1 MKDYILRG
9 VTQEGNSRFTVI
21 DSTELVSK
29 AQEIHKCNGTAIAAF
44 GRVLTAAAIMG
55 ADLKGEKTILNIK
68 FECDGAIKG
77 IFASANSR
85 GEVKGEVYN
94 PYADLPPNENGK
106 FDVKGIVGNGE
117 LRIIKDMGMKE
128 PYVGV
133 VPIVSGEIAEDI
145 AYYFFTSD
153 QVPSVVALG
162 VLVNPDLTIRKAG
175 GYMIQLLPAP
185 EEDFIDKLEKRVAE
199 LPSISAMLDKGMTSE
214 EIVEAI
220 YKDIEEANILDK
232 QEVNYVCDCT
242 RDRYYRGVMNL
253 GKKELED
260 IFTKD
265 DKITVQCHMC
275 KKEYSFTKNEF
286 EEILK

>member
-85 GEVKGEVYN
+85 GEVKGEVSN
-94 PYADLPPNENGK
+94 PYADLPPTPAGK

-117 LRIIKDMGMKE
+117 LRIIQDMGMKE

-133 VPIVSGEIAEDI
+133 VPITSGEIAEDI

-162 VLVNPDLTIRKAG
+162 VLVNKDLTIRKAG
-175 GYMIQLLPAP
+175 GFIIQLLPGH
-185 EEDFIDKLEKRVAE
+185 EEEFIDKLEKRMTEMA
-199 LPSISAMLDKGMTSE
+199 PISTMLDKGLTPE
-214 EIVEAI
+214 EIVGVI

-232 QEVNYVCDCT
+232 QDVIYKCDCN

-253 GKKELED
+253 GKKELEE
-260 IFTKD
+260 IFKKD

-275 KKEYSFTKNEF
+275 KKEYSFKKDEYS
-286 EEILK
+286 EILK